1 MRASANLDLLRAV
14 AVLLVLAQHL
24 CRRAYVDHV
33 GWMQSSSWGSFGVLL
48 FFVHTCLVLMYSMER
63 SNLAGWPLLKNFATR
78 RIFRIYPLS
87 ICAVLLALSLHL
99 DSDINGI
106 RGLSYGPFPGVLTA
120 VSNFLLMQ
128 NLTYSRSIVNV
139 LWSLPFELQMY
150 AFLPFLFLWMSGAK
164 ITWKLAGLWIVS
176 VVAALAQP
184 HIPGFGR
191 LTILLFIPCFLP
203 GVIAYSLPDRPRI
216 SSVLWLPFILLLT
229 LIFTLRPVLSTGWY
243 LCLVLG
249 LMIPQFREIQTD
261 WLRYASN
268 RIATYS
274 YGIYLSHQ
282 FCIWLALGVLASHS
296 LVLKIPLLVV
306 MLATVPVILY
316 HLIEA
321 PMIKLGTRCAM
332 QSFNNSAVTVRERRT
347 HTRDT

>member
-1 MRASANLDLLRAV
+1 LARNNGLNYTATQVRASANLDLLRAV

-33 GWMQSSSWGSFGVLL
+33 GWMQTSSWGSFGVLL

-63 SNLAGWPLLKNFATR
+63 SHLAGWPLLKNFATR

-87 ICAVLLALSLHL
+87 ICAVLLAISLHL

-106 RGLSYGPFPGVLTA
+106 RGLSYGQFPGVITA
-120 VSNFLLMQ
+120 VSNFLLVQ

-150 AFLPFLFLWMSGAK
+150 VFLPFLFFSINRQK
-164 ITWKLAGLWIVS
+164 TTWKLVGLWILS
-176 VVAALAQP
+176 VAAAFAQP
-184 HIPGFGR
+184 RVPGFGR
-191 LTILLFIPCFLP
+191 LSILLFIPCFLP
-203 GVIAYSLPDRPRI
+203 GVIAYSLPHRPRI
-216 SSVLWLPFILLLT
+216 SSTLWLP
-229 LIFTLRPVLSTGWY
+229 FTLRPVLSTGWY

-249 LMIPQFREIQTD
+249 LMIPQFREIQSH
-261 WLRYASN
+261 WLRYVSN

-282 FCIWLALGVLASHS
+282 FCIWLVLGVLASHS

-316 HLIEA
+316 QVIEA
-321 PMIKLGTRCAM
+321 PMIRLGSRWA
-332 QSFNNSAVTVRERRT
+332 NAIV
-347 HTRDT
+347 